1 MPQVGRHIKYSP
13 SARRGIARL
22 KGGWNGA
29 ISAKRPEIAMRRIV
43 LAVSALAAVAVM
55 AAGCQ
60 DKIDPSK
67 PRVIAIAVQQAG

>member
-1 MPQVGRHIKYSP
+1 
-13 SARRGIARL
+13 
-22 KGGWNGA
+22 
-29 ISAKRPEIAMRRIV
+29 MRRIV